1 MHKLTAPLILL
12 SLFISGCK
20 KNSDHPIWERS
31 FGTGT
36 AFFTK
41 VTADSGIISCGETGG
56 RPFFIRLDKN
66 KNKVAEFKSSI
77 PGLYSSAWSDNVC
90 FIAAG
95 SSEGK
100 MLLER
105 FDNKLNSVWD
115 TTLTTTYYID
125 QASLCY
131 LGNGNL
137 LAVGTTNPD
146 SISSGVTGLLFVWFD
161 TTGSV
166 TNRREIKESSSISA
180 KKVVTDNSGN
190 IYLALTRRNIG
201 AKSQA
206 AVAKYNSQLQ
216 KLWETELYNNPIF
229 GASSLG
235 IALDNSG
242 NVYVSGKT
250 ELSVAN
256 GVLNNSFLAS
266 ITTTGNVR
274 WKKYLENSN
283 SGSAVILDGTGLTL
297 MLNLNC
303 FIISRLDPA
312 DGTDSGRIRVFDV
325 CDSYKT
331 DALGF
336 DFDINFDGNILMAGS
351 KGGGFYL
358 ILKSSL

>member
-1 MHKLTAPLILL
+1 
-12 SLFISGCK
+12 
-20 KNSDHPIWERS
+20 
-31 FGTGT
+31 
-36 AFFTK
+36 
-41 VTADSGIISCGETGG
+41 
-56 RPFFIRLDKN
+56 
-66 KNKVAEFKSSI
+66 
-77 PGLYSSAWSDNVC
+77 
-90 FIAAG
+90 
-95 SSEGK
+95 
-100 MLLER
+100 
-105 FDNKLNSVWD
+105 VWD
-115 TTLTTTYYID
+115 TILTTTKYID

-146 SISSGVTGLLFVWFD
+146 SISSLVTGLLFVWFD

-180 KKVVTDNSGN
+180 NKIVTDNSGN

-201 AKSQA
+201 AKSKA
-206 AVAKYNSQLQ
+206 TIAKYNSQLQ
-216 KLWETELYNNPIF
+216 ILWEKELYNNPSF

-250 ELSVAN
+250 ELSMTD
-256 GVLNNSFLAS
+256 GVFNNSFLAS
-266 ITTTGNVR
+266 ITSTGSVR

-283 SGSAVILDGTGLTL
+283 SGSSVTLDDTGLVL

-312 DGTDSGRIRVFDV
+312 DGTDSGRIRVFDA

-336 DFDINFDGNILMAGS
+336 DFDINYDGNILMAGS

-358 ILKSSL
+358 VLKSSM